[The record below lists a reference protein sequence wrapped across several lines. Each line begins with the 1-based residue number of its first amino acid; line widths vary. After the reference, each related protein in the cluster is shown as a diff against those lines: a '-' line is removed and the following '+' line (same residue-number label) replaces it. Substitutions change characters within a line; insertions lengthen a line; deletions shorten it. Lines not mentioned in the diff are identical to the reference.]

1 MDEEGLG
8 RSSSGAGFDAWS
20 QPSARGG
27 EPADVVDELGRR
39 LLAAVGVLVQSEGLT
54 HANRHRVVEL
64 ICNLQLQIGSE
75 AGAEAT
81 PLAAQTIGYAP
92 GGAAEA
98 AEAEER
104 FQGQDEQEGQ
114 REEEEEEALPE
125 EGSGMGMAG
134 AHQHT
139 PSSP

>member
-8 RSSSGAGFDAWS
+8 RSSSEAGFDAWS

-64 ICNLQLQIGSE
+64 ICNLQLEIGSE

-81 PLAAQTIGYAP
+81 PLAAQMIGYAP
-92 GGAAEA
+92 
-98 AEAEER
+98 AEER

-125 EGSGMGMAG
+125 EGSSGMGMAG

>member
-8 RSSSGAGFDAWS
+8 RSSSEAGFDAWS

-64 ICNLQLQIGSE
+64 ICNLQLEIGSE

-81 PLAAQTIGYAP
+81 PLAAQMIGYAP

-98 AEAEER
+98 EER
-104 FQGQDEQEGQ
+104 SQGQDEQEGQ

-125 EGSGMGMAG
+125 EGSSGMGMAG